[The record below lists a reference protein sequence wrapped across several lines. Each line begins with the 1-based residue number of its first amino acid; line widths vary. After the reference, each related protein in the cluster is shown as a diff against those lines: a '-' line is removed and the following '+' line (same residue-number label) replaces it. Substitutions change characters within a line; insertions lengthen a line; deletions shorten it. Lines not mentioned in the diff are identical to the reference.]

1 MMTTFLLV
9 MGLIGRLFRADDRQR
24 SPQNN
29 SIDSLGLN
37 EFNPTSNR
45 NSARPHELRYCR
57 KKGVAQLALLQVS
70 PECVASR
77 RAFHGPAHD
86 SRCFDRRCEIGYSSG
101 SRSSRLAEGPVLYG
115 IKFVASYLLGT
126 DIAGRNL
133 KVFPDDIFIASYPRS
148 GNTWTRFLLAN
159 LMHPERPV
167 TFSNIE
173 TLIPD
178 ASALSSRQLKR
189 VPRPRLI
196 KTHEYFEPRYRKVI
210 YLVRDPRDVVLS
222 LYNFRRMYRSV
233 DDSYPI
239 EQYVAERFL
248 PGDLDVS
255 WGEHVGSWLGTRMNR
270 PGFLLVR
277 YEDLLQD
284 PTREL
289 GRMAGFLG
297 TAANTEALT
306 QAIERSSANRLR
318 ELEKV

>member
-1 MMTTFLLV
+1 
-9 MGLIGRLFRADDRQR
+9 
-24 SPQNN
+24 
-29 SIDSLGLN
+29 
-37 EFNPTSNR
+37 
-45 NSARPHELRYCR
+45 
-57 KKGVAQLALLQVS
+57 
-70 PECVASR
+70 
-77 RAFHGPAHD
+77 
-86 SRCFDRRCEIGYSSG
+86 
-101 SRSSRLAEGPVLYG
+101 VLYG
-115 IKFVASYLLGT
+115 IKFVTSYLLGT

-133 KVFPDDIFIASYPRS
+133 KVFPDDTFIASYPRS
-148 GNTWTRFLLAN
+148 GNTWTRFLIAN
-159 LMHPERPV
+159 LMQPAQPV
-167 TFSNIE
+167 TFANIE

-178 ASALSSRQLKR
+178 ATALSSRVLKR

-196 KTHEYFEPRYRKVI
+196 KTHEYFDPRYRKVI

-222 LYNFRRMYRSV
+222 LYNFRRKYSSV

-289 GRMAGFLG
+289 SRLASFLG
-297 TAANTEALT
+297 IAANTEALT
-306 QAIERSSANRLR
+306 RAIERSSANRLR
-318 ELEKV
+318 QLEKVEHEAWVTTKGKRADVPFIAEALAGIWKQNLPEPSVALIESAWGHWMNSLGYETTAPRSSCVRAIVA

>member
-1 MMTTFLLV
+1 
-9 MGLIGRLFRADDRQR
+9 
-24 SPQNN
+24 
-29 SIDSLGLN
+29 
-37 EFNPTSNR
+37 
-45 NSARPHELRYCR
+45 
-57 KKGVAQLALLQVS
+57 
-70 PECVASR
+70 
-77 RAFHGPAHD
+77 
-86 SRCFDRRCEIGYSSG
+86 
-101 SRSSRLAEGPVLYG
+101 VLYG

-126 DIAGRNL
+126 DIAGRNV
-133 KVFPDDIFIASYPRS
+133 KVFPDDTFIASYPRS
-148 GNTWTRFLLAN
+148 GNTWTRFLVAN
-159 LMHPERPV
+159 LMHPEQPV
-167 TFSNIE
+167 TFANIE
-173 TLIPD
+173 TIIPD
-178 ASALSSRQLKR
+178 ATALSSRELKR

-222 LYNFRRMYRSV
+222 LYNFRRKYRSV

-289 GRMAGFLG
+289 GRLASFLSI
-297 TAANTEALT
+297 AANTEALT
-306 QAIERSSANRLR
+306 HAIEKSSANRLR
-318 ELEKV
+318 QLEKVEHEAWVTTKGKRADVPFVAEAVAGTWKQKLPQPSVALIESAWGHLMNSLGYETSAPRSSNVRAIVA

>member
-1 MMTTFLLV
+1 
-9 MGLIGRLFRADDRQR
+9 
-24 SPQNN
+24 
-29 SIDSLGLN
+29 
-37 EFNPTSNR
+37 
-45 NSARPHELRYCR
+45 
-57 KKGVAQLALLQVS
+57 
-70 PECVASR
+70 
-77 RAFHGPAHD
+77 
-86 SRCFDRRCEIGYSSG
+86 
-101 SRSSRLAEGPVLYG
+101 VLYG
-115 IKFVASYLLGT
+115 IKFVTSYLLGT
-126 DIAGRNL
+126 DIAGRNV
-133 KVFPDDIFIASYPRS
+133 KVFPDDTFIASYPRS
-148 GNTWTRFLLAN
+148 GNTWTRFLIAN
-159 LMHPERPV
+159 LMQSEQPV
-167 TFSNIE
+167 TFANIE

-178 ASALSSRQLKR
+178 ATALSSRVLKR

-196 KTHEYFEPRYRKVI
+196 KTHEYFDPRYRKVI

-222 LYNFRRMYRSV
+222 LYNFRRKYRSV

-289 GRMAGFLG
+289 SRLASFLG
-297 TAANTEALT
+297 IAANTEALT

-318 ELEKV
+318 QLEKVEHEAWVTTKGKRADVPFIAEAVAGIWKQNLPEPSVALIESAWGHWMNSLGYETTAPRSSCARAIVA

>member
-1 MMTTFLLV
+1 M
-9 MGLIGRLFRADDRQR
+9 
-24 SPQNN
+24 
-29 SIDSLGLN
+29 
-37 EFNPTSNR
+37 
-45 NSARPHELRYCR
+45 
-57 KKGVAQLALLQVS
+57 
-70 PECVASR
+70 
-77 RAFHGPAHD
+77 
-86 SRCFDRRCEIGYSSG
+86 
-101 SRSSRLAEGPVLYG
+101 LYG

-222 LYNFRRMYRSV
+222 LYNFRRKYRSV

-239 EQYVAERFL
+239 ERYVAERFL

-255 WGEHVGSWLGTRMNR
+255 WGEHVGSWLGSRMNR
-270 PGFLLVR
+270 PGFLLLR

-284 PTREL
+284 PSREL
-289 GRMAGFLG
+289 SRLASFLG
-297 TAANTEALT
+297 IAASTERLS

-318 ELEKV
+318 QLEKVEHEAWVTTKGKRVDVPFIAEAVAGNWKQKLPEPSVGLIESAWGHLMNTLGYETSAPRSSAARAIVA